1 MRLFRFLRKKK
12 TFFYHIFRLRSL
24 PRDVFHAT
32 IVDTVNLSF
41 NEFVAMPTSA
51 LTEVAASLRSLDLSF
66 NAIEHLDSTM
76 FANTPRLLSLSLA
89 NNRLTILPENIFI
102 GLNSLRTLDLS
113 SNPIRANYPE
123 LLTYVQRLSVLKLAD
138 VEMTNLPSIPL
149 KNLIHFDLSGNR
161 LTDVPFLSAEG
172 IPNLKHLNLSRN
184 QVSYNVK
191 YIFCRRRALQLFAK
205 CCQLLQFLILSS

>member
-1 MRLFRFLRKKK
+1 MKLLNGKFFYLPKYFLKSTICNF
-12 TFFYHIFRLRSL
+12 TFFFRLRSL

-32 IVDTVNLSF
+32 NVDSVNLSF

-76 FANTPRLLSLSLA
+76 FANTPRLTSLSLA
-89 NNRLTILPENIFI
+89 KNRLTILPDNIFI

-123 LLTYVQRLSVLKLAD
+123 LLTYVQRLNTLKLAD
-138 VEMTNLPSIPL
+138 VEMTNLPVIPL
-149 KNLIHFDLSGNR
+149 QHLIHLDLSGNR

-172 IPNLKHLNLSRN
+172 ILNLRHLNLSRN
-184 QVSYNVK
+184 QVS
-191 YIFCRRRALQLFAK
+191 IF
-205 CCQLLQFLILSS
+205 S